1 MKFTGLL
8 LKESLK
14 DMKVLNLVKITKEEK
29 WDVDNAADFQPKV
42 WNAVEFEGE
51 GKVEEIVECM
61 SKAMNSRWYLNIS
74 TNKEEFVVF
83 LNKIFRYSKG
93 NKKGKKKA
101 QEYARSLNI
110 PESQIDW

>member
-14 DMKVLNLVKITKEEK
+14 DMSVLDLIKITKEEK
-29 WDVDNAADFQPKV
+29 WDIDNAADFQPKV
-42 WNAVEFEGE
+42 WNAVEFKGE
-51 GKVEEIVECM
+51 GKVEEIAESM
-61 SKAMNSRWYLNIS
+61 SKAMNPRWYLNIS
-74 TNKEEFVVF
+74 TDKEEFVVF
-83 LNKIFRYSKG
+83 LNKVFKYSKED
-93 NKKGKKKA
+93 KEGKKKA

>member
-14 DMKVLNLVKITKEEK
+14 DMRVLDLVKITKEEK

-51 GKVEEIVECM
+51 GEVEEIAEAM
-61 SKAMNSRWYLNIS
+61 SKAMNPKWYLNIS
-74 TNKEEFVVF
+74 ADKEEFVVF
-83 LNKIFRYSKG
+83 LNKVFKYSKED
-93 NKKGKKKA
+93 KEGKKKA